1 MEILKKGKNN
11 YKERPKLKLN
21 QIKKRHKDI
30 I

>member
-11 YKERPKLKLN
+11 YKERSTLQLN
-21 QIKKRHKDI
+21 QIKKRDKDI

>member
-11 YKERPKLKLN
+11 YKERPTLQLN
-21 QIKKRHKDI
+21 QIKKRDKDI